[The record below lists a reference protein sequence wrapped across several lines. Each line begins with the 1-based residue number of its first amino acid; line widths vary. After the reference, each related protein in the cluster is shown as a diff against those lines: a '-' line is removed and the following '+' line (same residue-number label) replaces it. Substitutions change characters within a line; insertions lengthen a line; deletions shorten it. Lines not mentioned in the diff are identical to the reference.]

1 MLRGCSYLCDTY
13 SELSV
18 IIFILT
24 RVVSGSNDLPQE
36 YSCLNTFRTG
46 NVAHMTTVRFCK
58 KSGVVSSAS
67 V

>member
-1 MLRGCSYLCDTY
+1 MQLLMWYIFII
-13 SELSV
+13 SV

-24 RVVSGSNDLPQE
+24 RVSGSSDLPQE

-46 NVAHMTTVRFCK
+46 NAAHMTTMRFYR